1 MTTAKQTFPAV
12 TIEALPNGLFRLE
25 DTAYSEGAIVDLHP
39 AQVGVLASMVG
50 CTLPDR
56 DRMALGRLLAR
67 LKQAHEKCTYLEE
80 LLGGA
85 FDDGVYV
92 GLELQACEFLTPAI
106 GEIVRDLEALCAPQD
121 EQEPIAPVN
130 AGGQLAL
137 V

>member
-1 MTTAKQTFPAV
+1 MKPAKQTFPAV
-12 TIEALPNGLFRLE
+12 TIEALDDGLFRLE

-39 AQVGVLASMVG
+39 AQVAVLAAMVG
-50 CTLPDR
+50 CALPDR
-56 DRMALGRLLAR
+56 DRLALSRLLAR
-67 LKQAHEKCTYLEE
+67 LKHAHEKCTYLEE

-85 FDDGVYV
+85 LEEGVNV

-106 GEIVRDLEALCAPQD
+106 GGIVSDLEALCVTKAEP
-121 EQEPIAPVN
+121 EPIAPVN